1 VVGGE
6 KVMVKDTSSSQWL
19 CTGKSVRGS
28 AHDRSGLPNQDAIAW
43 YPESQTGAPLILAI
57 ADGHGSAKSFRS
69 DRGSQ
74 FAVKTAIEVIQ
85 EFLLAIP
92 REDTHFSIVKNM
104 ENMVKRLLPR
114 KLTDRW
120 KDSVRQHFQEYR
132 FTDAEKKTLLDKEG
146 EKGLNSIQDNPF
158 LAYGATLLVVV
169 ITESFILYLQL
180 GDGDILSIDEGGKT
194 TRPLVKNPDLIG
206 NETTSLCMD
215 NAWNQFQIK
224 LEPQNTHTQI
234 PALILLSTDGYS
246 NSYASDEEFFKIG
259 QDYLQEIHKNGIE
272 AIDRQ
277 LESFLK
283 EISTGG
289 SGDDITLGIIS
300 RIERPDRQQ
309 GNAERELEQ
318 TIEIGDGRVEVNNSR
333 RPKKIQRINKSLDQK
348 VITITSLVLAISS
361 TCLSSYLFF
370 KLLKTEQELTAF
382 EKIHLSSQKT
392 VTTLAEKID
401 RLEAKQNASTAEQ
414 RSTVTKKRRGG
425 T

>member
-1 VVGGE
+1 
-6 KVMVKDTSSSQWL
+6 MVKDISSPQWL

-43 YPESQTGAPLILAI
+43 HPESQTGAPLILAV

-69 DRGSQ
+69 DRGSR
-74 FAVKTAIEVIQ
+74 FAVTTAIEVIQ

-104 ENMVKRLLPR
+104 EDMVKRLLPR

-120 KDSVRQHFQEYR
+120 KDTVREHFQEYR

-158 LAYGATLLVVV
+158 LAYGATLLVVA
-169 ITESFILYLQL
+169 IAESFILYLQL
-180 GDGDILSIDEGGKT
+180 GDGDILRIDESGKT

-215 NAWNQFQIK
+215 RAWNQFQIK
-224 LEPQNTHTQI
+224 LEPQNAYTQI

-259 QDYLQEIHKNGIE
+259 QDYLQEIRENGIE
-272 AIDRQ
+272 SIDRQ

-283 EISTGG
+283 EISAGG
-289 SGDDITLGIIS
+289 SGDDITLGIVS
-300 RIERPDRQQ
+300 RIEQPNRQQ
-309 GNAERELEQ
+309 IDENRELEK
-318 TIEIGDGRVEVNNSR
+318 TIEAGEELVEVNNIR
-333 RPKKIQRINKSLDQK
+333 QPKKTQKVHKSLQQK
-348 VITITSLVLAISS
+348 LITITPLFLAIAS

-370 KLLKTEQELTAF
+370 KLLKTEGKLAAI
-382 EKIHLSSQKT
+382 EKTHQDSQKI
-392 VTTLAEKID
+392 VTTLEEKVNQ
-401 RLEAKQNASTAEQ
+401 LEAKQNAITIEQ
-414 RSTVTKKRRGG
+414 QSVVKKKRRNG